1 MPHLAI
7 FGGTGPSGQCL
18 INEAL
23 SKNYTLTL
31 LVRTPSKLPEQ
42 ITSNPSVS
50 IITGSLSDM
59 EAITRTIHG
68 ADAVLS
74 TLGPRLSLST
84 ALHGLTDHS
93 TPLADGYQ
101 LILQAM
107 QTEGVKRL
115 IALGTVSNENPEDHS
130 SVVRWCLVTAVR
142 VFLHSAWRDVVQYG
156 REIQENKFVEWTI
169 ARVARLTNSEGG
181 KVEAGVVGG
190 EGTSVFVARKDL
202 ARWFLQEL
210 EKGEW
215 IRKSPIVYSK

>member
-31 LVRTPSKLPEQ
+31 LVRTPSKLPKQ
-42 ITSNPSVS
+42 ITSNPSVD

-59 EAITRTIHG
+59 EAIARTIHG

-74 TLGPRLSLST
+74 TLGPKLSLST
-84 ALHGLTDHS
+84 ALHGLADHS

-101 LILQAM
+101 LILHAM

-130 SVVRWCLVTAVR
+130 SVVRWCMETAVW

-156 REIQENKFVEWTI
+156 REIQGDKFVEWTI

-202 ARWFLQEL
+202 AKWFLQEL
-210 EKGEW
+210 EKREW

>member
-130 SVVRWCLVTAVR
+130 SVVRWCMVTAVW

-156 REIQENKFVEWTI
+156 REIQENKFVEWTL